1 MNTMRTFAAAL
12 FILVGVLTLW
22 STFVS
27 AWR

>member
-1 MNTMRTFAAAL
+1 MNTVRMFAAAL

-22 STFVS
+22 SIS

>member
-1 MNTMRTFAAAL
+1 MNTVRMLAAEL

>member
-1 MNTMRTFAAAL
+1 MKAMRMLAAAL

-22 STFVS
+22 STFAS

>member
-1 MNTMRTFAAAL
+1 MNTVRMLAAAL